1 MIDPELLRMLCCP
14 ETHQKVVLAEPSLV
28 RTLNGGIAAGLIR
41 NRSGHVVREI
51 LEGGLIRED
60 HQFLYPIQQ
69 SIPIMLI
76 GEAIPVGGE
85 RDEAS

>member
-28 RTLNGGIAAGLIR
+28 QTLNGGIAAGLIR
-41 NRSGHVVREI
+41 NRSGQPVRET

-60 HQFLYPIQQ
+60 HQFLYPIRQ

-76 GEAIPVGGE
+76 GEAIPVGG
-85 RDEAS
+85 